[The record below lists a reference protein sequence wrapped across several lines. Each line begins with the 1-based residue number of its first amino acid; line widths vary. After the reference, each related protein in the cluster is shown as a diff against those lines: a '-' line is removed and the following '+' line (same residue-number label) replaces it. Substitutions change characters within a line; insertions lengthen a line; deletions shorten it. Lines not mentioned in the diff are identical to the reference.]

1 MMTRY
6 RGRGDLLHLL
16 TVHLLAVDGS
26 GGRSG
31 RRRLTVHLLLGTVR
45 ILLLLAVDG
54 SNGCGDVRRSRRLTV
69 RGSGCAIHLGGGGG
83 GFPATARA
91 VDDVQNLWRA
101 VRADLQAVCAWVD
114 ARVEDADNHAA
125 SVVIR
130 VRTEKRGGANL
141 LLGHLTGD
149 SGGHFYRR

>member
-1 MMTRY
+1 MTRY

-45 ILLLLAVDG
+45 ILLLLLLAVDG

-83 GFPATARA
+83 GGCSPS
-91 VDDVQNLWRA
+91 
-101 VRADLQAVCAWVD
+101 VRAPTE
-114 ARVEDADNHAA
+114 RPFPRT
-125 SVVIR
+125 R
-130 VRTEKRGGANL
+130 VRQKSRT
-141 LLGHLTGD
+141 LTVRD
-149 SGGHFYRR
+149 

>member
-45 ILLLLAVDG
+45 ILLLLLLAVDG

-69 RGSGCAIHLGGGGG
+69 RGSGCAIHLGGGGEMHSRMS
-83 GFPATARA
+83 FS
-91 VDDVQNLWRA
+91 
-101 VRADLQAVCAWVD
+101 C
-114 ARVEDADNHAA
+114 
-125 SVVIR
+125 
-130 VRTEKRGGANL
+130 TEC
-141 LLGHLTGD
+141 HLITW
-149 SGGHFYRR
+149 SRS

>member
-31 RRRLTVHLLLGTVR
+31 RRRLAVHLLLGTVR
-45 ILLLLAVDG
+45 ILLLLLLAVDG
-54 SNGCGDVRRSRRLTV
+54 SDGCGDVRRSRRLTV

-83 GFPATARA
+83 GGGGGLTVYLMLLLTESLSSVNVLLLLSSLLTAA
-91 VDDVQNLWRA
+91 
-101 VRADLQAVCAWVD
+101 
-114 ARVEDADNHAA
+114 AA
-125 SVVIR
+125 SIR
-130 VRTEKRGGANL
+130 AAARHQFMHQPNGRFHAPGFARNL
-141 LLGHLTGD
+141 AH
-149 SGGHFYRR
+149 